1 MSDKSVDEQ
10 IALAQSAMLL
20 AAADLVASCP
30 NELCETKLHGLKA
43 KPTESIDDLARR
55 IRWLTSS
62 DAAAALAAYGDER
75 EGKGYLKGIETLA
88 IMVRANLPGFDSS
101 HVMSSIEAALARR
114 DAETRLDEWRR
125 VKGLGETD
133 GVKSL
138 EDWATDFII
147 WRDERIESLTRQLDE
162 AKAPKEGR

>member
-1 MSDKSVDEQ
+1 VSDKSVDEQ

-62 DAAAALAAYGDER
+62 DAAAALAQ
-75 EGKGYLKGIETLA
+75 
-88 IMVRANLPGFDSS
+88 
-101 HVMSSIEAALARR
+101 R
-114 DAETRLDEWRR
+114 DAETRLEAANHVWELMY
-125 VKGLGETD
+125 KAAWLG
-133 GVKSL
+133 GAKSHKMDCICTGCEKL
-138 EDWATDFII
+138 REAGNYVNA
-147 WRDERIESLTRQLDE
+147 LTRQLDE
-162 AKAPKEGR
+162 AKAPKDAR